1 MDILTTWEIAERQH
15 PLDRALTLL
24 ASAEP
29 GESRATLADLPLAER
44 DRRLWNL
51 REDLFG
57 HQIEAQVTC
66 PHCAHSLTFECR
78 VADLRSVV
86 PGVEKNWAALEH
98 AGRTLH
104 FRLPS
109 SRDLAAVAELHDPE
123 NARRQL
129 ALRCL
134 VEPTPLSEAD
144 LGNFFSAERLGD
156 LGRQMTQLHPQA
168 ETRLHFT
175 CPECG
180 KAWSDVLD
188 VADFLWTELAAKARQ
203 LLLEVDALAR
213 TYGWS
218 EAEVLR
224 LSPARRAAYLKLAM
238 T

>member
-1 MDILTTWEIAERQH
+1 MDILATWELAERQH

-24 ASAEP
+24 ASAAP

-51 REDLFG
+51 REELFG
-57 HQIEAQVTC
+57 GQIEAQVKC

-78 VADLRSVV
+78 VADLRSAA
-86 PGVEKNWAALEH
+86 PKTENAWAAIAH

-109 SRDLAAVAELHDPE
+109 SRDLAAVAELRDPA
-123 NARRQL
+123 NARQQL

-134 VEPTPLSEAD
+134 VEPALLSEVD
-144 LGNFFSAERLGD
+144 LENFFSTERLAD

-175 CPECG
+175 CPECE

-213 TYGWS
+213 VYGWNES
-218 EAEVLR
+218 EILR
-224 LSPARRAAYLKLAM
+224 LSPTRRAAYLKLA
-238 T
+238 TT